1 MRYAHLSLF
10 GSRSPFHIQSGG
22 NRLFLSSTLS
32 LLIFSN
38 TIDLGH
44 KVDERANTPAM
55 SVRNLWDK
63 LADKEN
69 HELDYSSCS
78 NQGGQLDIV

>member
-1 MRYAHLSLF
+1 M
-10 GSRSPFHIQSGG
+10 GSEMCIRD
-22 NRLFLSSTLS
+22 STLS

-55 SVRNLWDK
+55 SVKNLWDK
-63 LADKEN
+63 RADKEN

-78 NQGGQLDIV
+78 NQGGHPEIV